1 MTDLEF
7 TFEPAPW
14 EQALRAMGQGAAV
27 TAAAFLTLLEGEDE
41 LAAQNAAELLL
52 EERITLDISDL
63 PKLPAQGQT
72 AQRLRQERQLVEKDA
87 LPGGLEENDPLRLY
101 LEEVASTPVAGDI
114 YLLAEKCAAGNE
126 SVVPQLAALKLSRV
140 IELAKLWVDKGVL
153 LLDLIQEGSLGLWQG
168 ILSYNQGDIDAHC
181 DWWIRQFMAVEIT
194 LQARAA
200 GVGFKLKQAM
210 EDYRDVDQRLLAEL
224 GRNPT
229 PQEIAESL
237 HITPEAAQTLE
248 GMLQTARSVQRVKGE
263 SPAQQHEEEED
274 QAVENTAYFQT
285 RQRIAEL
292 LSALTPE
299 ESELLTLRYG
309 LEGADPLTHEQAAA
323 RLGITPEE
331 AVARETGALM
341 KLRQQN
347 EK

>member
-14 EQALRAMGQGAAV
+14 EQALQNIGKTV
-27 TAAAFLTLLEGEDE
+27 TAGTFLTLLEGEDE
-41 LAAQNAAELLL
+41 LAAQNAAEMLL
-52 EERITLDISDL
+52 ERRITLDISDL

-72 AQRLRQERQLVEKDA
+72 ARRLRRERQLVEQDA

-101 LEEVASTPVAGDI
+101 LEEVAATPAAGDAQ
-114 YLLAEKCAAGNE
+114 LLAKSYAGGDE
-126 SVVPQLAALKLSRV
+126 GVIPQLAALKLSRV
-140 IELAKLWVDKGVL
+140 IQLAKAWVDKGVL

-168 ILSYNQGDIDAHC
+168 ILCYTDGDFDAHC

-200 GVGFKLKQAM
+200 GVGLKLKQAM

-229 PQEIAESL
+229 PQEIADSL
-237 HITPEAAQTLE
+237 HITPEAAATLE
-248 GMLQTARSVQRVKGE
+248 SMLQTARSVQRVTGQTPE
-263 SPAQQHEEEED
+263 RQQDEEED

-285 RQRIAEL
+285 RQRIQEL
-292 LSALTPE
+292 LSTLSPQD
-299 ESELLTLRYG
+299 SELLTLRYG
-309 LEGADPLTHEQAAA
+309 LEGAEPLNHEQAAA
-323 RLGITPEE
+323 RLGIIPEE
-331 AVARETGALM
+331 AVARETAALM
-341 KLRQQN
+341 KLRRQKA
-347 EK
+347 E

>member
-7 TFEPAPW
+7 TFELAPW
-14 EQALRAMGQGAAV
+14 EQALQAIQPGETV
-27 TAAAFLTLLEGEDE
+27 TAATFLTLLEGEDE

-52 EERITLDISDL
+52 ERQISLDISDL

-72 AQRLRQERQLVEKDA
+72 GTRLSLERKLVECGG

-101 LEEVASTPVAGDI
+101 LEEVADTPATGDPR
-114 YLLAEKCAAGNE
+114 LLAQRYVEGDE
-126 SVVPQLAALKLSRV
+126 SVVPQLAALKLGRV
-140 IELAKLWVDKGVL
+140 IELAKLWVDKGVM

-168 ILSYNQGDIDAHC
+168 ALCYTGGDIDDHC

-237 HITPEAAQTLE
+237 HISPEAAQTLE
-248 GMLQTARSVQRVKGE
+248 SMLQNARTVQRARGE
-263 SPAQQHEEEED
+263 EPVRQEEEED

-285 RQRIAEL
+285 RQRIQEM
-292 LSALTPE
+292 LSTLTPE
-299 ESELLTLRYG
+299 ESELLTLRFG
-309 LEGADPLTHEQAAA
+309 LEGGTALSHEQAAQ

-331 AVARETGALM
+331 AVARETAALM
-341 KLRQQN
+341 KLRQQK
-347 EK
+347 ED

>member
-7 TFEPAPW
+7 TFKAAPW
-14 EQALRAMGQGAAV
+14 EQALQNIEPGKTV

-41 LAAQNAAELLL
+41 LAVQDAADILL
-52 EERITLDISDL
+52 ERRITLDISDL
-63 PKLPAQGQT
+63 PKLPSQGQT
-72 AQRLRQERQLVEKDA
+72 AQRLRQERQLVEKNA

-101 LEEVASTPVAGDI
+101 LQEVADTPVAGDPQ
-114 YLLAEKCAAGNE
+114 LLAKRYTEGDE

-140 IELAKLWVDKGVL
+140 IELAKVWVDKGVL

-168 ILSYNQGDIDAHC
+168 ILCYTEGDFDAHC
-181 DWWIRQFMAVEIT
+181 DWWIRQFMAAEIT

-200 GVGFKLKQAM
+200 GVGLKLKQAM
-210 EDYRDVDQRLLAEL
+210 EDYRDVDQHLLAEL

-237 HITPEAAQTLE
+237 HITPEAAVTLE

-263 SPAQQHEEEED
+263 APAQQQEEEED
-274 QAVENTAYFQT
+274 QAVENTAYFQI
-285 RQRIAEL
+285 RQRIQQL
-292 LSALTPE
+292 LSTLSNE
-299 ESELLTLRYG
+299 DSQLLTLRYG
-309 LEGADPLTHEQAAA
+309 LEGGEPLNHEQAAQ

-331 AVARETGALM
+331 AVARETAALM
-341 KLRQQN
+341 KLRQQKD
-347 EK
+347 E